1 VDHKVCHIT
10 TVHSQKDVRIFYK
23 ECCSL
28 TKSGYNVTLL
38 VANGKSELCNEVQII
53 GVFIPFNSRLERIRK
68 TSKALYKEASAI
80 NASIYHFHD
89 PEFLPLALKLKRQG
103 KKVIYDV
110 HEDVPRQILA
120 KFWIPKLLRKLTS
133 IVFEKYENYV
143 ASRLTGIIAA
153 TPFIRDRFFKVNRR
167 TIDINNYPI
176 IREYNSN
183 LHTRGK
189 ERSVCYVGGLDENRG
204 ISTII
209 NAVNKTDVRL
219 NLAGVYDPEFYKL
232 DLEKL
237 NGWKNVTEYGFVSP
251 TEVREILSRSIAGLV
266 TLKPLVNY
274 LDSLPVK
281 MFEYMEAGI
290 PIIASNFPYW
300 RSILEEY
307 NCGICVDPQ
316 NEEEIRSV
324 ILEMVNNPEKSEK
337 MGRNGRVAIEQRYNW
352 RIEEAKLL
360 SFYDK
365 IVNA

>member
-28 TKSGYNVTLL
+28 SKNGYGVTLL
-38 VANGKSELCNEVQII
+38 VANGKSEIYNEVQII
-53 GVFIPFNSRLERIRK
+53 GVVVPVTSRLERIRK
-68 TSKALYKEASAI
+68 TSIALYQEAIKI

-89 PEFLPLALKLKRQG
+89 PEFLPFALKLTKLGKR
-103 KKVIYDV
+103 VIYDV

-133 IVFEKYENYV
+133 RIFEKYENYV

-153 TPFIRDRFFKVNRR
+153 TPFIRDRFVMVNPR

-176 IREYNSN
+176 IKEYNPN
-183 LHTRGK
+183 LYTRDK
-189 ERSVCYVGGLDENRG
+189 ERSVCYVGGLNENRG

-219 NLAGVYDPEFYKL
+219 NLAGEYDPESYKL
-232 DLEKL
+232 ALEKL
-237 NGWKNVTEYGFVSP
+237 NGWKNVKEYGFVNP
-251 TEVREILSRSIAGLV
+251 TEVRDILIRSIAGLV

-281 MFEYMEAGI
+281 MFEYMEVGI

-300 RSILEEY
+300 RSILEKC

-337 MGRNGRVAIEQRYNW
+337 MGRNGRVAIEQKYNW
-352 RIEEAKLL
+352 RIEETKLL

-365 IVNA
+365 ILND